1 MNATPALVAD
11 IVRSSFVDGPGNRYV
26 VFLQGCTFN
35 CLACH
40 NPQTIST
47 HPTADTRQLSV
58 AEIVD
63 DIADTAPFISGVTV
77 SGGEATC
84 QSTVVG
90 ELFIELAADQRTA
103 HLTRLVDSNGD
114 ADQAVWEGLAP
125 TMHGAMIDLKAR
137 DDDVHQLLT
146 GRSNQRVLDSLR
158 CLDELDRLAEIRLLV
173 IPGLNDD
180 PDMIARTARL
190 IDELATEPPIRVIA
204 FRHAGTRPIAR
215 RLREA
220 TTADIEAVV
229 NGLVAH
235 GIERARI
242 TTSSTT

>member
-1 MNATPALVAD
+1 MNAMPALVAD

-26 VFLQGCTFN
+26 VFFQGCTFN

-40 NPQTIST
+40 NPHTIGV
-47 HPTADTRQLSV
+47 HPTADTRQMSVSEIVADV
-58 AEIVD
+58 AES
-63 DIADTAPFISGVTV
+63 APFISGVTV

-84 QSTVVG
+84 QSTVVA
-90 ELFIELAADQRTA
+90 ELFAQLAGDPRTA

-114 ADQAVWEGLAP
+114 ADRVVWESLAP
-125 TMHGAMIDLKAR
+125 GMHGAMIDLKAF

-146 GRSNQRVLDSLR
+146 GRSNQRVLQSLR

-173 IPGLNDD
+173 VPGLNDD
-180 PDMIARTARL
+180 AEMLARTARW
-190 IDELATEPPIRVIA
+190 IGELASTPRIRVIA

-220 TTADIEAVV
+220 TSADIEAVV
-229 NGLVAH
+229 TVLVAQ
-235 GIERARI
+235 GIDRARI
-242 TTSSTT
+242 AASVS